1 MEKLSARLNALEQG
15 VRERDARIQHLNN
28 MLQQQ
33 TALQAPSSG
42 TSVPQPDLHREMF
55 ARVRECDGDD
65 DKWPGW
71 WFELRSFEKANHL
84 GCEGMIERIAQE
96 TDATNLNNAVL
107 SNADKKLSSSLYY
120 VLGLTMTDESKSLKM
135 VRNVAVGEGA
145 IALHKLLAEC
155 QPDIVNRHLGLLMS
169 TMKWLIRATDSV
181 TAINELD
188 LRITTNELPSGE
200 RMADTVKRGV
210 LLKGMAPL
218 AEVQKHVMKD
228 SARLNS
234 HVQMRA
240 EVVDILRAEA
250 ALRMPMDVDG
260 ACMSGLKGK
269 EKTKGKGKTDDPKG
283 KGNAKG
289 KGKNGQETRVCHECN
304 KPGHLR
310 KDCFVHKNRLVEKGG
325 IQRKN

>member
-15 VRERDARIQHLNN
+15 VRESDARIQHLNN

-65 DKWPGW
+65 DMWPGW

-120 VLGLTMTDESKSLKM
+120 VLGLTMTYESKSLKI

-188 LRITTNELPSGE
+188 LRITTSELPSGE

-218 AEVQKHVMKD
+218 AEVQ
-228 SARLNS
+228 REE
-234 HVQMRA
+234 
-240 EVVDILRAEA
+240 EVVR
-250 ALRMPMDVDG
+250 G
-260 ACMSGLKGK
+260 
-269 EKTKGKGKTDDPKG
+269 
-283 KGNAKG
+283 
-289 KGKNGQETRVCHECN
+289 
-304 KPGHLR
+304 
-310 KDCFVHKNRLVEKGG
+310 VHTLVAGVVQVYHRLHVVEEEEKG
-325 IQRKN
+325 RKVEQEVEREDQGEETAHTWMAMEMT